1 MDNEQHTEFDR
12 FMHAPLAHEQPLDEL
27 LNICHLGIFEIVKM
41 VFELMDFLQWELL
54 AQCIGFH

>member
-1 MDNEQHTEFDR
+1 
-12 FMHAPLAHEQPLDEL
+12 MHSPLAHEQPLDEL
-27 LNICHLGIFEIVKM
+27 LNIYHLGIFEIVKM